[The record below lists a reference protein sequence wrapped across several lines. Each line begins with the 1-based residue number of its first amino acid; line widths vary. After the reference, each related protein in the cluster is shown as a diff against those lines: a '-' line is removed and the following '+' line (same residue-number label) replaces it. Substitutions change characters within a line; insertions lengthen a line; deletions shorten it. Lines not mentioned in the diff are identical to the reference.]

1 MYAMHWENLKKDNSP
16 LRAVV
21 NGRVI
26 GVPEI
31 RNSSALLNRL
41 HAKSI

>member
-26 GVPEI
+26 GVPE
-31 RNSSALLNRL
+31 SVTVQPC
-41 HAKSI
+41 